1 MNGFVRG
8 VLDGLGLVAFIW
20 MICKFLEVLTE

>member
-1 MNGFVRG
+1 MYDFVRG

-20 MICKFLEVLTE
+20 MTCKFLEVLTE